1 MQICYARNHNFSMQL
16 QVNELSA
23 ECNHL
28 PWRIGYI
35 RNMTRIAQD
44 CDNCVTMFAGE
55 GVTVVN
61 IHVALKKYQIA
72 LGY

>member
-1 MQICYARNHNFSMQL
+1 
-16 QVNELSA
+16 
-23 ECNHL
+23 
-28 PWRIGYI
+28 
-35 RNMTRIAQD
+35 MTRIAQD

-55 GVTVVN
+55 GVTVLN